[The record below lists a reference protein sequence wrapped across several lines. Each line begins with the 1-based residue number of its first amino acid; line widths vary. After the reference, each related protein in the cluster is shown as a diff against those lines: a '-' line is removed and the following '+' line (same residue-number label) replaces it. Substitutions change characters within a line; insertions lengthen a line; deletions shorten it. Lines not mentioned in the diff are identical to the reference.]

1 MNYREEQKRIFRD
14 NIHELE
20 KNIEQLKKF
29 ANQNE
34 SYRSIVDEIAM
45 EAKKNAKM
53 LSLFEED

>member
-1 MNYREEQKRIFRD
+1 MNYREAQKRIFRD

-34 SYRSIVDEIAM
+34 SYRNIVDEITM
-45 EAKKNAKM
+45 NAKKNAKM

>member
-29 ANQNE
+29 AKQNE

-45 EAKKNAKM
+45 KAKKNAKM